1 LVALHAKLNFDDSA
15 MQRHPEIAAFR
26 DREQESPQETAAA
39 RYGLTYIGLDGNIG
53 CLVNGAGLAM
63 ATMDII
69 KLHGGEPANFLDA
82 GGSATT
88 EAITE
93 AFRIILGE
101 RNVQAVLINIF
112 AGILRCDIIANGVVE
127 AAKKVKVSVP
137 IVVRLEGTNVEL
149 GKEILKTS
157 GLAIIPAEDIED
169 AAKKVVAAAHNNN

>member
-1 LVALHAKLNFDDSA
+1 
-15 MQRHPEIAAFR
+15 
-26 DREQESPQETAAA
+26 
-39 RYGLTYIGLDGNIG
+39 
-53 CLVNGAGLAM
+53 M

-101 RNVQAVLINIF
+101 KNVQAVLINIF

-127 AAKKVKVSVP
+127 AARKVKVNVP
-137 IVVRLEGTNVEL
+137 IVVRLEGTNVDL
-149 GKEILKTS
+149 GKDILETS
-157 GLAIIPAEDIED
+157 GLALIPAENIED
-169 AAKKVVAAAHNNN
+169 AAKKVVEAADNNN